1 MTDLRALQAATTLAA
16 VEATGLILLV
26 LVRNG
31 GRTPLLAVALALKYP
46 LCLAARR
53 LHPGGYLGLLLWE
66 VVGAFVALFS
76 PGIAV
81 GVRVVEAAVAL
92 TVVVFL
98 VRSAKLFPSPQLP
111 RQEP

>member
-1 MTDLRALQAATTLAA
+1 MNELRAATTLAA
-16 VEATGLILLV
+16 LEATALIALV

-53 LHPGGYLGLLLWE
+53 LSAGGYLGLLLWE

-76 PGIAV
+76 PGVAV
-81 GVRVVEAAVAL
+81 GVRVAEAAVAV
-92 TVVVFL
+92 TVVALL

-111 RQEP
+111 KQEP